1 MSLRGDMELP
11 TDRVRAR
18 RIGLVADTHSA
29 KSDGSDLPQAVL
41 DALRDAEL
49 IVHLGDMGATGSLDR
64 FATIAPVIATR
75 GGHAVGSDPRI
86 ASEAR
91 VIEAGKIS
99 IGALFDLS
107 ASAPEIAIVEGRK
120 LEFGSA
126 PLAPILERIFGRSV
140 DVVAFAATHLSLV
153 VEHEGVLFVNP
164 GSPNLPA
171 ENKGTIAMLHL
182 EAGAPRAEI
191 REV

>member
-1 MSLRGDMELP
+1 MDIP

-86 ASEAR
+86 ASGPR
-91 VIEAGKIS
+91 VIEAGKLS
-99 IGALFDLS
+99 IGALFDLH
-107 ASAPEIAIVEGRK
+107 ALAPEISLADGSR
-120 LEFGSA
+120 LQFGPG
-126 PLAPILERIFGRSV
+126 PLAPILERIFGRTV
-140 DVVAFAATHLSLV
+140 GVVAFAATHRSIV
-153 VEHEGVLFVNP
+153 TEYDGVLFVNP

-171 ENKGTIAMLHL
+171 EGKGTVVMLHL
-182 EAGAPRAEI
+182 EAGPPRAEI
-191 REV
+191 REI

>member
-1 MSLRGDMELP
+1 MELP

-91 VIEAGKIS
+91 VIEAGRSRSARSS
-99 IGALFDLS
+99 IC
-107 ASAPEIAIVEGRK
+107 
-120 LEFGSA
+120 
-126 PLAPILERIFGRSV
+126 
-140 DVVAFAATHLSLV
+140 
-153 VEHEGVLFVNP
+153 
-164 GSPNLPA
+164 
-171 ENKGTIAMLHL
+171 
-182 EAGAPRAEI
+182 PRA
-191 REV
+191 RPRSRSSPAASSSS

>member
-1 MSLRGDMELP
+1 MEFP
-11 TDRVRAR
+11 IDRVRAR
-18 RIGLVADTHSA
+18 RIGLVSDTHSA

-75 GGHAVGSDPRI
+75 GQHAVGSDPRI
-86 ASEAR
+86 AAEVR
-91 VIEAGKIS
+91 VIEAGKVS
-99 IGALFDLS
+99 IGALFDLPTL
-107 ASAPEIAIVEGRK
+107 APEIAIVEGRK
-120 LEFGSA
+120 LEFGGK
-126 PLAPILERIFGRSV
+126 PLGPILERLFGRAV
-140 DVVAFAATHLSLV
+140 DVVAFGGTHLSLV

-171 ENKGTIAMLHL
+171 EDKGTIAMLQL

-191 REV
+191 RQINA

>member
-1 MSLRGDMELP
+1 MELP
-11 TDRVRAR
+11 IDRVRAR

-86 ASEAR
+86 AADAR
-91 VIEAGKIS
+91 VIEAGKLAV
-99 IGALFDLS
+99 GALFDLS
-107 ASAPEIAIVEGRK
+107 ALAPEIEIPDGRR
-120 LEFGSA
+120 LVFGA
-126 PLAPILERIFGRSV
+126 DPLGPILERIFGRAV
-140 DVVAFAATHLSLV
+140 EVVAFAATHRALV
-153 VEHEGVLFVNP
+153 VEHAGVLFVNP

-171 ENKGTIAMLHL
+171 EGKGTIAMLHL
-182 EAGAPRAEI
+182 ESGAPRAEI
-191 REV
+191 REI

>member
-1 MSLRGDMELP
+1 MELP

-91 VIEAGKIS
+91 IIEAGKIS
-99 IGALFDLS
+99 IGALFDLC
-107 ASAPEIAIVEGRK
+107 ALAPEVTIVGRK
-120 LEFGSA
+120 LELGGA
-126 PLAPILERIFGRSV
+126 PLAPILQRIFGRAV

-153 VEHEGVLFVNP
+153 AEHEGVLFVNP

-171 ENKGTIAMLHL
+171 EDKGTIAMLLL
-182 EAGAPRAEI
+182 EGSAPRAEI